1 MDYKKPLFTSS
12 EKIVDLK
19 LDIGVEESSGLRPTE
34 ITAVLPTY
42 NRGTQKYRAVLSNIL
57 QKMGRLVDKGVIDE
71 LLIVDGSTVEGE
83 IDERFLKEMLDIF
96 LEYCGTFQKEIE
108 FVQSLPSGNQR
119 AKQGRYEFSC
129 SIIHQRDEF
138 VSSILE
144 EQDIF
149 KEFDSVEEED
159 IKKGKGAGLWLS
171 VPASRGDVL
180 TILDSD
186 IQTFEEFYVTD
197 LAYPI
202 LKGAKDVEGY
212 TSEILFTKAS
222 YLRQHDMGDRYG
234 LGGRLA
240 RLAVVPFFDLL
251 SEKLERDD
259 FRSIRYPLSGEAGFH
274 REALN
279 DIQFSNGYDIELSV
293 LFQFLNEYGL
303 ERMEQPSFGFYQ
315 HLPGTESH
323 VEKMLE
329 GLSNAI
335 FYWLRD
341 YDICDGSEK
350 RGIRELVE
358 ECLKDY
364 EHRAL
369 EYLEHYRELGEKY
382 TTQVTYREEDM
393 EKDKERI
400 KTYAEIMLGNLEREN
415 IRDPSLL
422 PKWGDIKT
430 HLNQRPGYSYEGL
443 KSALRTR
450 VNKFTS
456 ELVSEL

>member
-71 LLIVDGSTVEGE
+71 LLIIDGSTKEGKM
-83 IDERFLKEMLDIF
+83 DERFLREILDIF

-108 FVQSLPSGNQR
+108 FVQSLPSGKQR

-129 SIIHQRDEF
+129 SILHQRDEF
-138 VSSILE
+138 ISSILE

-149 KEFDSVEEED
+149 DEFSSVKEED
-159 IKKGKGAGLWLS
+159 IKSGKGAALWLS

-202 LKGAKDVEGY
+202 LKGAKDREGY
-212 TSEILFTKAS
+212 TSEVLFTKAS
-222 YLRQHDMGDRYG
+222 YLRQHDKGDRYG

-240 RLAVVPFFDLL
+240 RLAVVPLFDLL
-251 SEKLERDD
+251 SEKLGRDD
-259 FRSIRYPLSGEAGFH
+259 FRSIGYPLSGEAGFH

-279 DIQFSNGYDIELSV
+279 NIQFSNGYDIELSI
-293 LFQFLNEYGL
+293 LFQFLNDYGL
-303 ERMEQPSFGFYQ
+303 ERMKQPSFGFYQ
-315 HLPGTESH
+315 HLPGSESH
-323 VEKMLE
+323 VEKMLG

-335 FYWLRD
+335 FYWLKDYKICKKSKERD
-341 YDICDGSEK
+341 
-350 RGIRELVE
+350 IRELVE
-358 ECLKDY
+358 ECLGDY
-364 EHRAL
+364 EDRAL
-369 EYLEHYRELGEKY
+369 EYLENYRELGEKY
-382 TTQVTYREEDM
+382 RTQVTYKEDDVEE
-393 EKDKERI
+393 DKERI
-400 KTYAEIMLGNLEREN
+400 KKYSEIIWSDLEEKN
-415 IRDPSLL
+415 ITDPALL
-422 PKWGDIKT
+422 PKWGNIKS

-443 KSALRTR
+443 KRALKTR
-450 VNKFTS
+450 VNKFTTN
-456 ELVSEL
+456 LVSEL